1 MNRIIIFFIF
11 SIFLLASC
19 NTASKKESEHAAVK
33 ESVESVERIVKR
45 YDNNVQSAI
54 DARSF
59 KYIPVV
65 TKEAIDSTDV
75 KLNNVKILSAKP
87 PNKKLVDAAI
97 SYIESLRE
105 LILTEGGYSQ
115 LADSLS
121 LDEAQEIDRLFSR
134 SSQKAQQ
141 AYIKYSSL
149 LEPSPI
155 K

>member
-1 MNRIIIFFIF
+1 MT
-11 SIFLLASC
+11 C
-19 NTASKKESEHAAVK
+19 KKDVAIVREICRKKYFQNAAG
-33 ESVESVERIVKR
+33 VEVLI
-45 YDNNVQSAI
+45 
-54 DARSF
+54 
-59 KYIPVV
+59 V

-87 PNKKLVDAAI
+87 SNKKLVDAAI

-149 LEPSPI
+149 LEPSPV